1 MRRCA
6 ESERGC
12 VHERHRVSGA
22 AQRAPLLAAGFT
34 TAFGAHAVAGTLG
47 TTTTGTAASLL
58 TLGALLAIY
67 DGAEVIL
74 KPVFGT
80 LADRIG
86 ARTVL
91 IAGLVIFAAASASY
105 AIADDPAWLWAGRF
119 GQGVGAAAFSPAAS
133 ALVALLTPAKAQGR
147 AFGTYGSYKSLGYT
161 LGPLLG
167 GVIVALGGLRS
178 LFAVTAV
185 LAAVV
190 AVWAAGSVPPVRP
203 KARQRQTLVDTLR
216 RFSESSFVTPTL
228 ALAATTAA
236 LSVGVGFL
244 PVLGTQAGL
253 SPVVTGAV
261 VSVLALTTA
270 IAQPLTGRAL
280 DAERITVT
288 GGITVGIVFTA
299 SGLALALLPGLAGL
313 LCAAIVIGAGCGLI
327 TPLAFAMLAR
337 STPQNRLG
345 QTMGAAEIG
354 RECGDAAGPL
364 AVASIAAVTSVPFG
378 FAGLAIIVSLTGVA
392 TAGFNRVRGRGERG

>member
-1 MRRCA
+1 MA
-6 ESERGC
+6 GLTP
-12 VHERHRVSGA
+12 A

-67 DGAEVIL
+67 DGAEVVL
-74 KPVFGT
+74 KPIFGT

-91 IAGLVIFAAASASY
+91 IAGLLMFAAASAAY
-105 AIADDPAWLWAGRF
+105 VVADDDVWLWAGRF

-133 ALVALLTPAKAQGR
+133 ALVARLSPSGAHGR
-147 AFGTYGSYKSLGYT
+147 AFGTYGFYKSIGYT

-167 GVIVALGGLRS
+167 GLIVSLGGMRT
-178 LFAVTAV
+178 LFGVMAV
-185 LAAVV
+185 LAVVV
-190 AVWAAGSVPPVRP
+190 AAWTVISVPTVSPLPR
-203 KARQRQTLVDTLR
+203 KRQTLFDTVR
-216 RFSESSFVTPTL
+216 RFSESTFVTATL
-228 ALAATTAA
+228 ALAASTAA

-261 VSVLALTTA
+261 VSVLALVTA
-270 IAQPLTGRAL
+270 IAQPLAGRAL
-280 DAERITVT
+280 DARRISVS
-288 GGITVGIVFTA
+288 VGILVGIALTA
-299 SGLALALLPGLAGL
+299 VGLASATLPGMVGL
-313 LCAAIVIGAGCGLI
+313 LCAAVVIGLGCGII
-327 TPLAFAMLAR
+327 TPLAFTLLAK
-337 STPQNRLG
+337 STPEERLG

-364 AVASIAAVTSVPFG
+364 VVAGIAAASSVPLG
-378 FAGLAIIVSLTGVA
+378 FAGLAVIVSVGGLA
-392 TAGFNRVRGRGERG
+392 TLRVNRARGDTSPQ

>member
-1 MRRCA
+1 M
-6 ESERGC
+6 GTT
-12 VHERHRVSGA
+12 

-58 TLGALLAIY
+58 TLGALLAVY
-67 DGAEVIL
+67 DGAEVVL

-91 IAGLVIFAAASASY
+91 IAGLVIFVVASASY
-105 AIADDPAWLWAGRF
+105 AVFDNTAWLWAGRF

-133 ALVALLTPAKAQGR
+133 ALVALMTSPDAQGR
-147 AFGTYGSYKSLGYT
+147 AFGTYGSYKSIGYT

-167 GVIVALGGLRS
+167 GLIVTLGGLQS
-178 LFAVTAV
+178 LFAVMAV
-185 LAAVV
+185 LGTVV
-190 AVWAAGSVPPVRP
+190 AVWAGSSVPAVTPLPR
-203 KARQRQTLVDTLR
+203 RRQTLVDTLR
-216 RFSESSFVTPTL
+216 RFSESSFVTPSL
-228 ALAATTAA
+228 ALAAATAA

-270 IAQPLTGRAL
+270 VAQPMAGRAH
-280 DAERITVT
+280 DAGRITLNA
-288 GGITVGIVFTA
+288 GIAIGMLLTA
-299 SGLALALLPGLAGL
+299 AGLVVAALPGLAGL
-313 LCAAIVIGAGCGLI
+313 LCAAVVIGTGCGLI
-327 TPLAFAMLAR
+327 TPLAFTMLAKT
-337 STPQNRLG
+337 TPSERLG

-354 RECGDAAGPL
+354 RESGDAAGPL
-364 AVASIAAVTSVPFG
+364 VVASIAAASTVPFG
-378 FAGLAIIVSLTGVA
+378 FAGLAVLVSAAGLTSAAVA
-392 TAGFNRVRGRGERG
+392 RAKGTATHQ

>member
-1 MRRCA
+1 MAGLRP
-6 ESERGC
+6 
-12 VHERHRVSGA
+12 A

-67 DGAEVIL
+67 DGAEVVL

-80 LADRIG
+80 LADRVG
-86 ARTVL
+86 ARRVL
-91 IAGLVIFAAASASY
+91 IAGLLVFAAASVAY
-105 AIADDPAWLWAGRF
+105 AVADDTAWLWAGRF

-133 ALVALLTPAKAQGR
+133 ALVALLSPVGGHGR
-147 AFGTYGSYKSLGYT
+147 AFGTYGSYKSIGYT

-167 GVIVALGGLRS
+167 GVIVALGGMRS
-178 LFAVTAV
+178 LFVVMAV

-190 AVWAAGSVPPVRP
+190 AVWAAVAVPAMTPLPR
-203 KARQRQTLVDTLR
+203 RRQTLLDTVR
-216 RFSESSFVTPTL
+216 RFAESSFVTPTL
-228 ALAATTAA
+228 ALAVATAA

-244 PVLGTQAGL
+244 PVLGTRAGL

-270 IAQPLTGRAL
+270 IAQPAAGRAL
-280 DAERITVT
+280 DAGRVTVT
-288 GGITVGIVFTA
+288 AGITAGIALTA
-299 SGLALALLPGLAGL
+299 AGLTAALIPGLVGL
-313 LCAAIVIGAGCGLI
+313 ICAAVVIGAGCGLI
-327 TPLAFAMLAR
+327 TPLAFTMLAR
-337 STPQNRLG
+337 STPQERLG

-364 AVASIAAVTSVPFG
+364 VVAAIAAAAGVPWG
-378 FAGLAIIVSLTGVA
+378 FVGLAAIVAVSGVA
-392 TAGFNRVRGRGERG
+392 THRVSRDRGGTEPR

>member
-1 MRRCA
+1 MSA
-6 ESERGC
+6 
-12 VHERHRVSGA
+12 A

-91 IAGLVIFAAASASY
+91 IAGLVIFAVASASY

-133 ALVALLTPAKAQGR
+133 ALVALLTPASAQGR
-147 AFGTYGSYKSLGYT
+147 AFGTYGSYKSVGYT

-178 LFAVTAV
+178 LFAVMAA
-185 LAAVV
+185 LAIVV
-190 AVWAAGSVPPVRP
+190 AVWAAVSVPSVRP
-203 KARQRQTLVDTLR
+203 QPRERQTLVDTIR

-253 SPVVTGAV
+253 SPVVTGAI

-270 IAQPLTGRAL
+270 IAQPVAGRAL
-280 DAERITVT
+280 DADRITVT
-288 GGITVGIVFTA
+288 GGITVGIVLTA
-299 SGLALALLPGLAGL
+299 AGLALALLPGLVGL
-313 LCAAIVIGAGCGLI
+313 VSAAIVIGAGCGLI
-327 TPLAFAMLAR
+327 TPLAFTMLAR
-337 STPQNRLG
+337 STPQDRLG

-378 FAGLAIIVSLTGVA
+378 FAGLAVIVVLAGVM
-392 TAGFNRVRGRGERG
+392 TAGVNRARGRTERA

>member
-1 MRRCA
+1 MSA
-6 ESERGC
+6 
-12 VHERHRVSGA
+12 V

-34 TAFGAHAVAGTLG
+34 TAFGAHSVAGTLG

-67 DGAEVIL
+67 DGAEVVL
-74 KPVFGT
+74 KPIFGT

-91 IAGLVIFAAASASY
+91 ITGLVIFAVASSAY
-105 AIADDPAWLWAGRF
+105 AVADDTAWLWAGRF

-133 ALVALLTPAKAQGR
+133 ALVALLTPPEAQGR
-147 AFGTYGSYKSLGYT
+147 AFGTYGSYKSIGYT

-167 GVIVALGGLRS
+167 GVIVAVGGLQT
-178 LFAVTAV
+178 LFAVMAV

-190 AVWAAGSVPPVRP
+190 AVWAAVSVPAVRP
-203 KARQRQTLVDTLR
+203 RPRDRQTLLDTLR

-228 ALAATTAA
+228 ALAAATAA

-270 IAQPLTGRAL
+270 VTQPLAGRAL
-280 DAERITVT
+280 DAGRITVT
-288 GGITVGIVFTA
+288 AGISAGIGLTA
-299 SGLALALLPGLAGL
+299 TGLAVAMLPGLLGL
-313 LCAAIVIGAGCGLI
+313 IGAAVVIGAGCGLI
-327 TPLAFAMLAR
+327 TPLAFTMLAR
-337 STPQNRLG
+337 STPAERLG

-364 AVASIAAVTSVPFG
+364 AVASIAAVSSVPLG
-378 FAGLAIIVSLTGVA
+378 FAGLAVLVGMTGLA
-392 TAGFNRVRGRGERG
+392 VRRSRDDSERARRRRSR

>member
-1 MRRCA
+1 MA
-6 ESERGC
+6 ALTS
-12 VHERHRVSGA
+12 A

-47 TTTTGTAASLL
+47 TTTTGAAASLL

-67 DGAEVIL
+67 DGAEVVL
-74 KPVFGT
+74 KPIFGT

-91 IAGLVIFAAASASY
+91 VAGLLIFAVASAAY
-105 AIADDPAWLWAGRF
+105 ALVDNTAMLWAGRF

-133 ALVALLTPAKAQGR
+133 ALVARLTPSGGHGR
-147 AFGTYGSYKSLGYT
+147 AFGTYGFYKSIGYT

-167 GVIVALGGLRS
+167 GVIVSLGGMRT
-178 LFAVTAV
+178 LFAVMAV
-185 LAAVV
+185 LAVTV
-190 AVWAAGSVPPVRP
+190 AVWAMVAVPMVSPLPR
-203 KARQRQTLVDTLR
+203 RRQTLLDTVR

-228 ALAATTAA
+228 ALAAATAA

-261 VSVLALTTA
+261 VSVLALVTAVSQPFAGRAFDAGRVSAGVGIAVGTAFTA
-270 IAQPLTGRAL
+270 I
-280 DAERITVT
+280 
-288 GGITVGIVFTA
+288 
-299 SGLALALLPGLAGL
+299 GLACAALPGLVGI
-313 LCAAIVIGAGCGLI
+313 LCAAVVIGLGCGII
-327 TPLAFAMLAR
+327 TPLAFTALAQ
-337 STPQNRLG
+337 STPEERLG

-364 AVASIAAVTSVPFG
+364 IVAAIAAASTVPLG
-378 FAGLAIIVSLTGVA
+378 FVGLAAIVTAMGLT
-392 TAGFNRVRGRGERG
+392 TAGVSRDRGDIGPR

>member
-1 MRRCA
+1 MTP
-6 ESERGC
+6 
-12 VHERHRVSGA
+12 A

-67 DGAEVIL
+67 DGAEVVL

-91 IAGLVIFAAASASY
+91 LAGLLIFAVASAAY
-105 AIADDPAWLWAGRF
+105 AVVDDTALLWAGRF
-119 GQGVGAAAFSPAAS
+119 GQGIGAAAFSPAAS
-133 ALVALLTPAKAQGR
+133 ALVAQLTPAGAHGR
-147 AFGTYGSYKSLGYT
+147 AFGTYGSYKSVGYT

-167 GVIVALGGLRS
+167 GVIVAVGGMRS
-178 LFAVTAV
+178 LFAVMAV
-185 LAAVV
+185 LAVAV
-190 AVWAAGSVPPVRP
+190 AVWAAVAVPALTPLP
-203 KARQRQTLVDTLR
+203 RQRQTLLDTAR
-216 RFSESSFVTPTL
+216 RFAESSFVTPTL
-228 ALAATTAA
+228 ALAAATAA

-253 SPVVTGAV
+253 SPIVTGAV
-261 VSVLALTTA
+261 VSVLALVTA
-270 IAQPLTGRAL
+270 VAQPLAGRAL
-280 DAERITVT
+280 DAGRVSV
-288 GGITVGIVFTA
+288 TVGIVLGIVLTIT
-299 SGLALALLPGLAGL
+299 GLAAAALPGLVGL
-313 LCAAIVIGAGCGLI
+313 LCSAVVIGLGCGII
-327 TPLAFAMLAR
+327 TPLAFTMLAE
-337 STPQNRLG
+337 STPQERLG

-364 AVASIAAVTSVPFG
+364 VVAAIAAASTVPLG
-378 FAGLAIIVSLTGVA
+378 FAGLAAIVTVVGLG
-392 TAGFNRVRGRGERG
+392 TAGLSRGRAA

>member
-1 MRRCA
+1 M
-6 ESERGC
+6 G
-12 VHERHRVSGA
+12 GA

-67 DGAEVIL
+67 DGAEVVL

-91 IAGLVIFAAASASY
+91 IAGLVIFAVASASF
-105 AIADDPAWLWAGRF
+105 AWADDTACLWAGRF

-133 ALVALLTPAKAQGR
+133 ALVARLSPAGAHGR
-147 AFGTYGSYKSLGYT
+147 AFGTYGSYKSIGYT

-167 GVIVALGGLRS
+167 GVIVAFGGLRT
-178 LFAVTAV
+178 LFAVMAI
-185 LAAVV
+185 LAAAV
-190 AVWAAGSVPPVRP
+190 AVWAAVYVPHLAPLPRE
-203 KARQRQTLVDTLR
+203 RQTLLDTVR

-228 ALAATTAA
+228 AMASATAA

-253 SPVVTGAV
+253 S
-261 VSVLALTTA
+261 
-270 IAQPLTGRAL
+270 
-280 DAERITVT
+280 
-288 GGITVGIVFTA
+288 
-299 SGLALALLPGLAGL
+299 
-313 LCAAIVIGAGCGLI
+313 
-327 TPLAFAMLAR
+327 
-337 STPQNRLG
+337 
-345 QTMGAAEIG
+345 
-354 RECGDAAGPL
+354 
-364 AVASIAAVTSVPFG
+364 
-378 FAGLAIIVSLTGVA
+378 
-392 TAGFNRVRGRGERG
+392 

>member
-1 MRRCA
+1 M
-6 ESERGC
+6 S
-12 VHERHRVSGA
+12 A
-22 AQRAPLLAAGFT
+22 ASQRAPLLAAGFT

-47 TTTTGTAASLL
+47 TTTSGTAASLL

-91 IAGLVIFAAASASY
+91 IAGLVIFALASLGY
-105 AIADDPAWLWAGRF
+105 AVADDTAWLWAGRF

-133 ALVALLTPAKAQGR
+133 ALVARLTPTEAQGR
-147 AFGTYGSYKSLGYT
+147 AFGTYGSYKSIGYT

-167 GVIVALGGLRS
+167 GVLVAAGGLRL
-178 LFAVTAV
+178 LFAVMAV
-185 LAAVV
+185 LAAAV
-190 AVWAAGSVPPVRP
+190 AVWAAVSVPRVAPLPR
-203 KARQRQTLVDTLR
+203 KRQTVLDTVR

-228 ALAATTAA
+228 ALAAATAA

-270 IAQPLTGRAL
+270 VAQPLAGRAV
-280 DAERITVT
+280 DAGRLTLRA
-288 GGITVGIVFTA
+288 GIVAGVVLTA
-299 SGLALALLPGLAGL
+299 AGLAAAALPGLAGL
-313 LCAAIVIGAGCGLI
+313 LCAGVVIGAGCGLI
-327 TPLAFAMLAR
+327 TPLAFTMLAR
-337 STPQNRLG
+337 TTPAERLG

-364 AVASIAAVTSVPFG
+364 AVAAIAALSTVTFG
-378 FAGLAIIVSLTGVA
+378 FLGLAAVVMAAGAATLGVTRA
-392 TAGFNRVRGRGERG
+392 RGSADPG

>member
-1 MRRCA
+1 MTP
-6 ESERGC
+6 
-12 VHERHRVSGA
+12 A

-67 DGAEVIL
+67 DGAEVVL

-91 IAGLVIFAAASASY
+91 LAGLLIFAVASAAY
-105 AIADDPAWLWAGRF
+105 AVVDDTALLWAGRF
-119 GQGVGAAAFSPAAS
+119 GQGIGAAAFSPAAS
-133 ALVALLTPAKAQGR
+133 ALVAQLTPAGAHGR
-147 AFGTYGSYKSLGYT
+147 AFGTYGSYKSVGYT

-167 GVIVALGGLRS
+167 GVIVAIGGMRS
-178 LFAVTAV
+178 LFAVMAV
-185 LAAVV
+185 LAVAV
-190 AVWAAGSVPPVRP
+190 AVWAAVAVPALTPLP
-203 KARQRQTLVDTLR
+203 RQRQTLLDTAR
-216 RFSESSFVTPTL
+216 RFAESSFVTPTL
-228 ALAATTAA
+228 ALAAATAA

-253 SPVVTGAV
+253 SPIVTGAV
-261 VSVLALTTA
+261 VSVLALVTA
-270 IAQPLTGRAL
+270 VAQPLAGRAL
-280 DAERITVT
+280 DAGRVSV
-288 GGITVGIVFTA
+288 TVGIVIGIVLTIT
-299 SGLALALLPGLAGL
+299 GLAAAALPGLVGL
-313 LCAAIVIGAGCGLI
+313 LCSAVVIGLGCGII
-327 TPLAFAMLAR
+327 TPLAFTMLAE
-337 STPQNRLG
+337 STPQERLG

-364 AVASIAAVTSVPFG
+364 VVAAIAAASTVPLG
-378 FAGLAIIVSLTGVA
+378 FAGLAAIVTVVGLG
-392 TAGFNRVRGRGERG
+392 TAGLSRGRAA

>member
-1 MRRCA
+1 MA
-6 ESERGC
+6 ALTP
-12 VHERHRVSGA
+12 A

-47 TTTTGTAASLL
+47 TTTSGTAASLL

-67 DGAEVIL
+67 DGAEVVL
-74 KPVFGT
+74 KPIFGT

-91 IAGLVIFAAASASY
+91 IAGLLIFAAASATY
-105 AIADDPAWLWAGRF
+105 AVADDSAWLWAARF

-133 ALVALLTPAKAQGR
+133 ALVARLTPQGGHGR
-147 AFGTYGSYKSLGYT
+147 AFGTYGSYKSIGYT

-167 GVIVALGGLRS
+167 GLIVTLGGMRT
-178 LFAVTAV
+178 LFAVMAV

-190 AVWAAGSVPPVRP
+190 AVWAAVAVPAVKPPPR
-203 KARQRQTLVDTLR
+203 RRQTLLDTFR

-228 ALAATTAA
+228 ALAAATAA

-261 VSVLALTTA
+261 VSVLALVTA
-270 IAQPLTGRAL
+270 VAQPLAGRAV
-280 DAERITVT
+280 DAGRTTLHFGII
-288 GGITVGIVFTA
+288 GGVVLTA
-299 SGLALALLPGLAGL
+299 VGLASAALPGLAGL
-313 LCAAIVIGAGCGLI
+313 LCAAVVIGLGCGII
-327 TPLAFAMLAR
+327 TPLAFTMLAE
-337 STPQNRLG
+337 STPDERLG

-364 AVASIAAVTSVPFG
+364 AVAAIAAVSTVPLG
-378 FAGLAIIVSLTGVA
+378 FVGLAAVVTAAGLAIT
-392 TAGFNRVRGRGERG
+392 RGRPRASRR

>member
-1 MRRCA
+1 MSA
-6 ESERGC
+6 
-12 VHERHRVSGA
+12 A

-91 IAGLVIFAAASASY
+91 IAGLLVFAAASALY

-133 ALVALLTPAKAQGR
+133 ALVALLTPAAAQGR

-161 LGPLLG
+161 LGPLVG

-178 LFAVTAV
+178 LFAVMAI
-185 LAAVV
+185 LAIAV
-190 AVWAAGSVPPVRP
+190 AVWAAISVPSVRP
-203 KARQRQTLVDTLR
+203 QPRERQTLADTLR
-216 RFSESSFVTPTL
+216 RFSESSFITPTI
-228 ALAATTAA
+228 ALATSTAA

-270 IAQPLTGRAL
+270 IVQPLAGRAL
-280 DAERITVT
+280 DADRLTVM
-288 GGITVGIVFTA
+288 GGIAIGILVTAVGLV
-299 SGLALALLPGLAGL
+299 LALLPGLVGL

-327 TPLAFAMLAR
+327 TPLAFTMLAR
-337 STPQNRLG
+337 STPADRLG

-378 FAGLAIIVSLTGVA
+378 FAGLAIVVSLAGVMTVGISRA
-392 TAGFNRVRGRGERG
+392 RGRIGRA

>member
-1 MRRCA
+1 MA
-6 ESERGC
+6 GLTP
-12 VHERHRVSGA
+12 A

-47 TTTTGTAASLL
+47 TTTTGAAASLL

-67 DGAEVIL
+67 DGAEVVL
-74 KPVFGT
+74 KPIFGT

-91 IAGLVIFAAASASY
+91 VAGLLIFAVASAAY
-105 AIADDPAWLWAGRF
+105 AMVDTTAMLWAGRF
-119 GQGVGAAAFSPAAS
+119 GQGVGAAAFSPSAS
-133 ALVALLTPAKAQGR
+133 ALVARLTPAGGHGR
-147 AFGTYGSYKSLGYT
+147 AFGTYGFYKSIGYT

-167 GVIVALGGLRS
+167 GLIVSLGGMRT
-178 LFAVTAV
+178 LFAVMAV
-185 LAAVV
+185 LAV
-190 AVWAAGSVPPVRP
+190 AVATWAMICVPTVRP
-203 KARQRQTLVDTLR
+203 LPRRRQTLLDTVR

-228 ALAATTAA
+228 ALAAATAA

-261 VSVLALTTA
+261 VSVLAFVTA
-270 IAQPLTGRAL
+270 VTQPLAGRAF
-280 DAERITVT
+280 DAGRLSAGT
-288 GGITVGIVFTA
+288 GIACGIAFTA
-299 SGLALALLPGLAGL
+299 LGLASAALPGLVGL
-313 LCAAIVIGAGCGLI
+313 LCAAVVIGLGCGLI
-327 TPLAFAMLAR
+327 TPLAFTTLAQ
-337 STPQNRLG
+337 STPEERLG

-364 AVASIAAVTSVPFG
+364 VVAAIAAASTVPLG
-378 FAGLAIIVSLTGVA
+378 FVGLAAIVTVIGLTG
-392 TAGFNRVRGRGERG
+392 AGVSRARGDSGPR

>member
-1 MRRCA
+1 MTP
-6 ESERGC
+6 
-12 VHERHRVSGA
+12 A

-67 DGAEVIL
+67 DGAEVVL

-91 IAGLVIFAAASASY
+91 LAGLLIFAVASAAY
-105 AIADDPAWLWAGRF
+105 AVVDDTALLWAGRF
-119 GQGVGAAAFSPAAS
+119 GQGIGAAAFSPAAS
-133 ALVALLTPAKAQGR
+133 ALVAQLTPAGAHGR
-147 AFGTYGSYKSLGYT
+147 AFGTYGSYKSVGYT

-167 GVIVALGGLRS
+167 GVIVAVGGMRS
-178 LFAVTAV
+178 LFAAMAV
-185 LAAVV
+185 LAV
-190 AVWAAGSVPPVRP
+190 AVAMWAAAAVPALTPLP
-203 KARQRQTLVDTLR
+203 RQRQTLLDTAR
-216 RFSESSFVTPTL
+216 RFAESSFVTPTL
-228 ALAATTAA
+228 ALAAATAA

-253 SPVVTGAV
+253 SPIVTGAV
-261 VSVLALTTA
+261 VSVLALVTA
-270 IAQPLTGRAL
+270 VAQPLAGRAL
-280 DAERITVT
+280 DAGRVSVTAGIIT
-288 GGITVGIVFTA
+288 GIVLTIT
-299 SGLALALLPGLAGL
+299 GLAAAALPGLVGL
-313 LCAAIVIGAGCGLI
+313 LCSAVVIGLGCGII
-327 TPLAFAMLAR
+327 TPLAFTMLAE
-337 STPQNRLG
+337 STPQERLG

-364 AVASIAAVTSVPFG
+364 VVAAIAAASTVPLG
-378 FAGLAIIVSLTGVA
+378 FAGLAAIVTVVGLG
-392 TAGFNRVRGRGERG
+392 TAGVSRGGDGSGPR

>member
-1 MRRCA
+1 MA
-6 ESERGC
+6 GLTPT
-12 VHERHRVSGA
+12 

-67 DGAEVIL
+67 DGAEVVL

-91 IAGLVIFAAASASY
+91 IAGLLVFAVASAAY
-105 AIADDPAWLWAGRF
+105 AVADDTAWLWAGRF

-133 ALVALLTPAKAQGR
+133 ALVARLTPAGAHGR
-147 AFGTYGSYKSLGYT
+147 AFGTYGSYKSIGYT
-161 LGPLLG
+161 LGPLVG
-167 GVIVALGGLRS
+167 GVLVAVGGMRT

-185 LAAVV
+185 LAALV
-190 AVWAAGSVPPVRP
+190 AVWAAVSVPALKPLP
-203 KARQRQTLVDTLR
+203 RQRQTLLDTLR

-228 ALAATTAA
+228 ALASASAA
-236 LSVGVGFL
+236 LAAGVGFL
-244 PVLGTQAGL
+244 PAAGTHAGL

-270 IAQPLTGRAL
+270 LVQPAAGRAL
-280 DAERITVT
+280 DSGRITVT
-288 GGITVGIVFTA
+288 TGITAGGLLTA
-299 SGLALALLPGLAGL
+299 AGLAAVLIPGVAGL
-313 LCAAIVIGAGCGLI
+313 LCAAVVIGLGCGLI
-327 TPLAFAMLAR
+327 TPLAFTMLAR
-337 STPQNRLG
+337 STSEGRLG

-364 AVASIAAVTSVPFG
+364 LVASVAAATSVPLG
-378 FAGLAIIVSLTGVA
+378 FLGLAALVTLSGVA
-392 TAGFNRVRGRGERG
+392 TFGVNRVRGGTDETRSGPAG

>member
-1 MRRCA
+1 MA
-6 ESERGC
+6 GLTP
-12 VHERHRVSGA
+12 A

-67 DGAEVIL
+67 DGAEVVL

-91 IAGLVIFAAASASY
+91 LAGLLIFAVASAAY
-105 AIADDPAWLWAGRF
+105 AVVDDQALLWAGRF

-133 ALVALLTPAKAQGR
+133 ALVARLTPPEAHGR
-147 AFGTYGSYKSLGYT
+147 AFGTYGSYKSVGYT

-167 GVIVALGGLRS
+167 GAIVTFGGMRT
-178 LFAVTAV
+178 LFAVTAA
-185 LAAVV
+185 LAVVV
-190 AVWAAGSVPPVRP
+190 AVWAAISVPALSTLPR
-203 KARQRQTLVDTLR
+203 RRQTVLDTVR
-216 RFSESSFVTPTL
+216 RFTESSFVTPTL
-228 ALAATTAA
+228 ALAASTAA

-244 PVLGTQAGL
+244 PVLGTQTGL
-253 SPVVTGAV
+253 TPIVTGAV
-261 VSVLALTTA
+261 VSILALVTV
-270 IAQPLTGRAL
+270 IAQPVAGHAL
-280 DAERITVT
+280 DAGKVT
-288 GGITVGIVFTA
+288 LASGLVLGIALTAMGLSLAALPGLVGIV
-299 SGLALALLPGLAGL
+299 
-313 LCAAIVIGAGCGLI
+313 CAAVLIGTGCGI
-327 TPLAFAMLAR
+327 TTPLGFVMLAR
-337 STPQNRLG
+337 SAPQERLG

-364 AVASIAAVTSVPFG
+364 LVAAVAAASTVPLGFLALAGIVTVG
-378 FAGLAIIVSLTGVA
+378 GLA
-392 TAGFNRVRGRGERG
+392 TAGANRTRGHS

>member
-1 MRRCA
+1 MSA
-6 ESERGC
+6 
-12 VHERHRVSGA
+12 A

-67 DGAEVIL
+67 DGAEVVL
-74 KPVFGT
+74 KPIFGT

-91 IAGLVIFAAASASY
+91 IAGLVIFAVASASY

-133 ALVALLTPAKAQGR
+133 ALVALLTPAQAQGR
-147 AFGTYGSYKSLGYT
+147 AFGTYGSYKSIGYT

-178 LFAVTAV
+178 LFAVMTV
-185 LAAVV
+185 LAVVV
-190 AVWAAGSVPPVRP
+190 AVWAAVAVPSVRP
-203 KARQRQTLVDTLR
+203 RPRERQTLADTLR
-216 RFSESSFVTPTL
+216 RFSESSFVTSTL

-253 SPVVTGAV
+253 SPIVTGAV

-270 IAQPLTGRAL
+270 VAQPLAGRAL
-280 DAERITVT
+280 DAGKITVS
-288 GGITVGIVFTA
+288 GGIAVGMVLTA
-299 SGLALALLPGLAGL
+299 AGLASAMLPGLTGL
-313 LCAAIVIGAGCGLI
+313 LCAAVVMGVGCGLI
-327 TPLAFAMLAR
+327 TPLAFTMLAR
-337 STPQNRLG
+337 STPEERLG

-378 FAGLAIIVSLTGVA
+378 FAGLAVIVSLAGLARVGVS
-392 TAGFNRVRGRGERG
+392 RVRGRTERT